1 MERWLLCSC
10 VERERRQVH
19 GGGCNTPDILGI
31 CSDIPDRPR
40 PYSIPSCLLPSSS
53 LSFSSRSSLQP
64 ELEPSPALTTLA
76 IYSRRSSISF
86 RESLPNRVPHLHCTS
101 TSLARAFPGGNRR
114 PYHRPPW
121 ERRPSS
127 ASSRRSASSVLLH
140 PNRPWEWI
148 PGELL
153 HLPHPFPGPF
163 SAAPC
168 AARAA
173 IHHGCARLATV

>member
-1 MERWLLCSC
+1 MC
-10 VERERRQVH
+10 
-19 GGGCNTPDILGI
+19 PDT
-31 CSDIPDRPR
+31 PDRPC
-40 PYSIPSCLLPSSS
+40 PYPIPSCLLPSSS

-64 ELEPSPALTTLA
+64 ELELSPSAPA
-76 IYSRRSSISF
+76 IFSRHSSISF
-86 RESLPNRVPHLHCTS
+86 HESLPNRVPHLHRTS

-114 PYHRPPW
+114 PYRRPPW

-127 ASSRRSASSVLLH
+127 ASSRRSASPVLLH

-163 SAAPC
+163 STAPC
-168 AARAA
+168 TAHAA